1 MFLPQNTNRSPYTLS
16 FNLWGIVQF
25 VMSANTQLPTVLLST
40 TRPCV
45 RFSCYSPHTPN
56 KKTISAS
63 YKKHP
68 TSFYTSGAFGFNYQK
83 TRYHHGINLCFI
95 PFCGYFSSKTARF
108 AIFTVLPRYFSMRE
122 SEPTVDSA
130 LKRTYLASVGA
141 MAMMFSEPSVC
152 AFARFARE

>member
-1 MFLPQNTNRSPYTLS
+1 
-16 FNLWGIVQF
+16 
-25 VMSANTQLPTVLLST
+25 MSAKPLASRSLTIYHPTLRSLFLL
-40 TRPCV
+40 
-45 RFSCYSPHTPN
+45 FSSYPEP

-68 TSFYTSGAFGFNYQK
+68 TYKLTSGAFGFSYQK

-95 PFCGYFSSKTARF
+95 PFCGYFFSKTARF

-122 SEPTVDSA
+122 SEPTVESA